1 MFILSNL
8 MHHAIA
14 LQRSPRSCLSPIF
27 FNNNCFALCV
37 FLCLSLVC
45 FFLGMV
51 LKLIIVSLRT
61 IVVLLSFPLLLF
73 HNFPSHYGH
82 CSFVQLLLH
91 VSSTCF
97 FTLVLLLCSSFMLLE
112 LYCFHFYQEYDWQPK
127 HASNHIFL
135 YLEYQQV
142 NKNINKVK
150 GKKHQY
156 LNLVMKGVRF
166 FF

>member
-1 MFILSNL
+1 
-8 MHHAIA
+8 
-14 LQRSPRSCLSPIF
+14 
-27 FNNNCFALCV
+27 LCV

-112 LYCFHFYQEYDWQPK
+112 LYCFHFY
-127 HASNHIFL
+127 
-135 YLEYQQV
+135 
-142 NKNINKVK
+142 
-150 GKKHQY
+150 
-156 LNLVMKGVRF
+156 
-166 FF
+166 